1 MKKLLLFALIC
12 FTLGSCGPQIYQ
24 AASFSQVK
32 DTHKVVAVLPFDV
45 TIESRKLPKGVTM
58 EMVLDQQRDYGY
70 GIQSDV
76 YGYFLRQMSKD
87 KYTVNF
93 QDVSKT
99 NAILNNAGISYD
111 DLRLK
116 SKDEICHLLGVDA
129 VVSGKAMMSKP
140 MSDGAAIAL
149 GIVTSAMGAGVWGA
163 TNSVNTTIT
172 VHEGKAGDLMWKYD
186 YQASGSI
193 GSNRQSLTNALMR
206 NSSKKFPYKKS

>member
-1 MKKLLLFALIC
+1 MRKLLLFALIC

-24 AASFSQVK
+24 APSFSQVK
-32 DTHKVVAVLPFDV
+32 DSHKVVAVLPFEV
-45 TIESRKLPKGVTM
+45 TIESRRLPKGVTAD
-58 EMVLDQQRDYGY
+58 MVLDQQRDYGF

-76 YGYFLRQMSKD
+76 YGYFLREMSKN

-99 NAILNNAGISYD
+99 NAILNEAGISYEE
-111 DLRLK
+111 LRLK
-116 SKDEICHLLGVDA
+116 SKDEICQLLGVDA

-140 MSDGAAIAL
+140 MSDGAAIAV
-149 GIVTSAMGAGVWGA
+149 GILVGAWGA

-186 YQASGSI
+186 YQASGSV
-193 GSNRQSLTNALMR
+193 GSSRQSLTNALMR
-206 NSSKKFPYKKS
+206 NSSKKFPYKRS